1 MNEKQIQIIEALLA
15 KGMNEGQVISL
26 LVNHPKARADRSDL
40 EEYFGSKKKEN
51 FVSSVSAQE
60 EASPSEPSDIA
71 SASAGVSA
79 EVDYEKEVEDAR
91 TAYEAT
97 IGQGFGAG
105 ESFVQAN
112 AYKRLKEAETRA
124 AYGGLEQYR
133 QFFKDTAP
141 GLGLGEK
148 DSNAIS
154 DAAKSIVESMT
165 PQMIEDVNNDA
176 DLRAQMDQIKEE
188 YRVGSTIKVYDTK
201 MRRGPEGMQMDTV
214 SRDVTVT
221 EDMLD
226 EQIDN
231 ARKKALN
238 DRYYETVGTDAKSQV
253 MDMIPEEL
261 KDNEKVLEYLTDKI
275 YTEHGIDLDLDGD
288 GRLKDQFLLDY
299 FGKKLMMGTANLVVG
314 FADAIDYTFTG
325 GDKELAGKRREQQMR
340 ANETVMEFSKGIS
353 SSLGSGD
360 YYNAIA
366 QMGGALAETAPIIG
380 ATAAGGLLGAAAVGL
395 SGGGNAYTEA
405 LNDPEYGDSI
415 GGRVGYAVASGVG
428 DFLFAAVGNQIF
440 KTASKASQAATASAQ
455 RARIISGQRFTK
467 QAMAAYARR
476 KGLAFA
482 AEGFEEAATEIMTS
496 VVEAKAKGKELD
508 MAETMEAA
516 LDAFLIGGVAGVG
529 FQFSGSI
536 HGQSKAMLYAR
547 ANESA
552 TAAVRAEQN
561 AEKLIK
567 EAETTEDPAK
577 KRKILM
583 LADGLKRDAERAR
596 AARQAF
602 YDMLQVRHKDSA
614 DTLMGWDVEIETLA
628 RQLEDESLSP
638 EAKKAIQE
646 QLEAKVK
653 QRVDLERTFSEE
665 SLELTAD
672 ERDTLFENTRKFYR
686 ADLDE
691 EIELAQ
697 MAVDEHV
704 DREGTEAY
712 DPEARRI
719 AEEQLQA
726 KKDKRDQFDSLV
738 QELRTA
744 QQEVDDVQATD
755 NFSENELSKKM
766 AAVDSAM
773 QALSEATGLSP
784 KAFGGVG
791 SVGAFLDIQDQ
802 ITLRYSGQWL
812 VDKVNNMD
820 NSALSR
826 EDLEGILNSDN
837 WSMLTGENPNGKA
850 VGEKFNARL
859 NERAEKWLKSKGLKY
874 HKIAGR
880 YRAGENSFLVE
891 GMTAKQAAEF
901 ARVMGQESVAHKS
914 GLVQADGSVNL
925 FEDGATYGSEVD
937 TDSDF
942 LSVIKDKD
950 GNIISFSF
958 MPSDKFQ
965 DSKGNTISEN
975 EYSER
980 GKKSRVADEDLDSL
994 TEEEMTDEEL
1004 DQELEEIEQELKEYL
1019 DTDPEVEVT
1028 DNTTK
1033 VPIGKDGK
1041 AGVRAGDQGLTA
1053 DEARVINRFVSF
1065 LNKILPGGFEFYI
1078 HADNVSAKKAGMLE
1092 GESGV
1097 AFRDKRIH
1105 LNLEAIKSLT
1115 GPSKDG
1121 RRVKNFQEVLLEEV
1135 GHVVKYAAIKRA
1147 SNSDLLS
1154 GLVDTL
1160 RVVSKDGAL
1169 TKAINRKIL
1178 EYAHSIKGV
1187 SLDALNQIVGLYQ
1200 DNNTTSEDII
1210 NLINNLH
1217 ESGEISS
1224 ESYRMLLEEGVE
1236 EALSAAASDRGVQLG
1251 FADRVRL
1258 IFENF
1263 IRSVLGVGD
1272 TDYAI
1277 TDRKSFIS
1285 MVSQMRSIKEGR
1297 SISNLM
1303 TRSARKEGDTSK
1315 SRRSSKEPT
1324 EWDRALQESTR
1335 RLEERIRRNE
1345 DEWNA
1350 RPVVAPTKIKP
1361 RPDGKIVVSMVQ
1373 DIFKYD
1379 IGFKKS
1385 IGSERVQRVFEDKWH
1400 FVNWWKKATNMGQND
1415 KYSRFLTTDGERID
1429 VDAIK
1434 DYGTRRSS
1442 KVVGLSRVDE
1452 TIEKV
1457 KTAAK
1462 MGIISRVVERR
1473 LLKTLEM
1480 FNRKAVKQR
1489 QRGESFVEFYD
1500 SRLENALVKTVEMLN
1515 DAAQRTGVNV
1525 DFSNTSEGRRS
1536 SRTIETFL
1544 SEIGVTQQQ
1553 YDEFMDAAE
1562 SFFGKRVRNIAVD
1575 HQFLGAMIKQYFGV
1589 DYDNDSEEDTA
1600 EKVSNV
1606 FSQIYKRYKNDPEL
1620 TKKVFGSKDP
1630 LEFYANTK
1638 RETENLVK
1646 QMIDEGD
1653 LDMTPEDAM
1662 IHVSIVQAIV
1672 SQKNGAID
1680 NTMAAS
1686 ILVYESAQDRYSDTI
1701 ISDVLIDKIERGQ
1714 AGDMFVNGMVAEDVV
1729 RNLRKYNGLVRYHTD
1744 PRTGEV
1750 DFKAVLEDMA
1760 GKGVENETRAQ
1771 DIFGEKI
1778 GAFALNLNGYDNVQT
1793 FDTHNIRVLRVG
1805 MGRHVDFLQ
1814 AYESRRARVQ
1824 EVTGVNSDPIGEL
1837 RALKGILHEMIANGE
1852 YGTKEYVSLARLF
1865 NACTNPPVNSFNK
1878 KERRIANMVI
1888 DKMKKVLGVDGKDVC
1903 QLFFADSQIKA
1914 VGFNGDTQRYEDF
1927 SNPIQAIAKDRLY
1940 KSSAVA
1946 RKRALVARTIY
1957 ENDMALDALEASL
1970 KSASDLVGAKESVD
1984 ESMERRSSKQIRLFD
1999 TPNTQAESHPLFRNR
2014 TIEEVGRMKDGRVM
2028 NNQVVDEALSTDATS
2043 RRIIAKNS
2051 QITDGQKVGVRLN
2064 LNVMKNTGVPVQT
2077 MHDKSASGEALK
2089 YAAAV
2094 TVKNPK
2100 LFVNQNA
2107 RKKIVTFQE
2116 NKFPMASVDGEFVSD
2131 NLDTMDFSGVKAFFN
2146 PFNQNVFVDASGR
2159 PIKSASE
2166 ATIIGNTV
2174 ILRGD
2179 IEYYDFNDPI
2189 VQQGRTETEAERAK
2203 RIKRGPKYDKALARF
2218 EAYAKGHG
2226 IEFVDRKDLEEAYD
2240 NMPITS
2246 KVALSESEVAEN
2258 MENNQRRASKQV
2270 KIRQTAGKSA
2280 RKYGGE
2286 VRKDILENKNNYFK
2300 PQVLRELKAELS
2312 EKSDGELV
2320 EIMSNE
2326 GLGRLSQRNDD
2337 LGVLASAE
2345 LINRAV
2351 ARGDLDAIPA
2361 IIEEAAAIGT
2371 TAGRLLRHLRELKSA
2386 SPRGIEAIVKSAV
2399 EQRGNR
2405 LTDEQTARLQDM
2417 AGDLFRL
2424 QAEHEDLVRRAIAG
2438 EDVDAELKA
2447 KTDEVKA
2454 AERKLDTFAN
2464 GVIERGWGQI
2474 GTMLIQ
2480 GNLLTPMSQITNV
2493 GANLINAIG
2502 KVAVDA
2508 IALPIERMINMFGIE
2523 SPMKRNYSINAYMY
2537 GIRKFGSGFVEA
2549 LDGIITGQ
2557 EKDVSE
2563 WRVHRGFAPFR
2574 SLMSAVGKGDLPM
2587 GPDGK
2592 APLQQRLKLLVQ
2604 GTLGIPA
2611 EIMFRFLSLGDVPF
2625 RRAVE
2630 GIELYHAGRAQG
2642 LEGDALAQFIK
2653 HPTKKA
2659 RQEAEREGR
2668 KLTYQEQTGASKA
2681 AEDAVAFFERMFTK
2695 AFDWIPGAD
2704 GRAMAKFLIRSNLPY
2719 VRTPANILIDTLTY
2733 VSPYI
2738 AGPRIM
2744 KNLQNGDAREAAQN
2758 FGKLVVGSMV
2768 SQTAVMLLKEGLISG
2783 AIEWDEDEEKNLA
2796 YDQFPPNSINVTGL
2810 KRFMSGGSS
2819 AKQPD
2824 DVFISY
2830 TKLGVMG
2837 AIIGAIVKGT
2847 NKEELKKRDYSGL
2860 SFPIHAIQDSFG
2872 VGAFSSIAYMM
2883 DQSFMQGMNTLVDVI
2898 SSADATDFE
2907 KNFEN
2912 WFRTT
2917 FQAVS
2922 ATVFPNTLS
2931 AMYRGTREYLPDT
2944 RVTKDMSLS
2953 ERITQRMAYTIKDR
2967 TFGLGDVPI
2976 RVNWKGEPIKQ
2987 TPRGNNGIAYQL
2999 FDITK
3004 SRQGEADPVSNEI
3017 YRLYEQ
3023 TEDLTK
3029 VVGTPGYA
3037 EKRKMNVPNIKKKHL
3052 GMLKRMNKTYTWV
3065 NDDEFMAERVYL
3077 NTDQMNRLMAASG
3090 KERYKEVEA
3099 FMATERY
3106 AKMKDDEKIEAL
3118 NEIAGNYNSAI
3129 EIHKGQFRNHT
3140 KLVFEIMQEVY
3151 DREREEI

>member
-1 MNEKQIQIIEALLA
+1 MDDKQRQRVENLIAQ
-15 KGMNEGQVISL
+15 G
-26 LVNHPKARADRSDL
+26 RSDESILDLLSGLHGL
-40 EEYFGSKKKEN
+40 EYNDIKSYLDSKKKDQGA
-51 FVSSVSAQE
+51 SAQDPME
-60 EASPSEPSDIA
+60 DLLVFDQQEASPSEPSDIA
-71 SASAGVSA
+71 SASAGVSP

-91 TAYEAT
+91 SAYEAT
-97 IGQGFGAG
+97 IGQGFEPG
-105 ESFVQAN
+105 ESFVQGA

-141 GLGLGEK
+141 GLGLSEK
-148 DSNAIS
+148 NSNAIS
-154 DAAKSIVESMT
+154 ETAKSIVESLT

-176 DLRAQMDQIKEE
+176 DLKAEMDKIREE
-188 YRVGSTIKVYDTK
+188 YRVGGTIKVYDTVT
-201 MRRGPEGMQMDTV
+201 RGGVGGMYQDTV
-214 SRDVTVT
+214 ARDVTVT

-253 MDMIPEEL
+253 MEMIPEEL
-261 KDNEKVLEYLTDKI
+261 RDNEKVLEYLTDKI

-299 FGKKLMMGTANLVVG
+299 FGKKLTMGTANLVVG
-314 FADAIDYTFTG
+314 FADAIDYIVTG

-380 ATAAGGLLGAAAVGL
+380 ATAAGGLLGAAAVGV

-415 GGRVGYAVASGVG
+415 GGRVGYAIASGVG

-455 RARIISGQRFTK
+455 RARIISGQKVTK

-496 VVEAKAKGKELD
+496 VVEAMGKGKELD

-577 KRKILM
+577 KRKLLM

-665 SLELTAD
+665 SLELTAE
-672 ERDTLFENTRKFYR
+672 ERDTLFEDTRKFYR
-686 ADLDE
+686 ANLDE

-704 DREGTEAY
+704 DRQGTEAY

-719 AEEQLQA
+719 AEDNLRKKKEQ
-726 KKDKRDQFDSLV
+726 RDEFDSLV
-738 QELRTA
+738 KELQDAQKEVEETA
-744 QQEVDDVQATD
+744 ATEGFEQTDLDQKNADV
-755 NFSENELSKKM
+755 E
-766 AAVDSAM
+766 AAM
-773 QALSEATGLSP
+773 EALADQSGLSP

-791 SVGAFLDIQDQ
+791 QVGAFLDVQDQ
-802 ITLRYSGQWL
+802 ITMRYSGQWL
-812 VDKVNNMD
+812 VDQVQALD
-820 NSALSR
+820 NSSLSR
-826 EDLEGILNSDN
+826 EDLQGILESDN
-837 WSMLTGENPNGKA
+837 WAMLTGENPSGVA
-850 VGEKFNARL
+850 VGEATNRSFNA
-859 NERAEKWLKSKGLKY
+859 RAEKWLMDNGLKY
-874 HKIAGR
+874 HKIVGR
-880 YRAGENSFLVE
+880 YNAGENSFLVE
-891 GMTAKQAAEF
+891 GMTREQAAEF
-901 ARVMGQESVAHKS
+901 AKLMGQESVAHKD
-914 GLVQADGSVNL
+914 GLVQADGSINL
-925 FEDGATYGSEVD
+925 FKGGATYGSEVD

-942 LSVIKDKD
+942 MSVIKDKD
-950 GNIISFSF
+950 GNVISFSF
-958 MPSDKFQ
+958 MPSGTFQ
-965 DSKGNTISEN
+965 DSEGNTITEEDYSQRAADNSVDAKDIEALMKEEIAKMAKEPKTETEPTSAGEIPSGAVMTPTTKDGNPNWRAGESGVQNADQARALNRLSKFASKLGMKVAVYPDEETAKQYNGSDSWGGIFDMNTRTIHLNPARVKKNQLVETQLGFSRTKSFEETIAEEVLHAVIGPALNRMYAKSPKALNKITQGILKTVEKSDPALYERMISKAQSYSGSNSEMVVLEEVIIEFMSALVADPKSVSVSTIDKMRLVFN
-975 EYSER
+975 TLLTSVGAGLKLKDVNSVLSAARAYDLARTENGFDVTAARIMDREQSRASER
-980 GKKSRVADEDLDSL
+980 KSDAL
-994 TEEEMTDEEL
+994 
-1004 DQELEEIEQELKEYL
+1004 IPPHKLK
-1019 DTDPEVEVT
+1019 P
-1028 DNTTK
+1028 
-1033 VPIGKDGK
+1033 GKDGK
-1041 AGVRAGDQGLTA
+1041 LRITM
-1053 DEARVINRFVSF
+1053 E
-1065 LNKILPGGFEFYI
+1065 ETFY
-1078 HADNVSAKKAGMLE
+1078 
-1092 GESGV
+1092 
-1097 AFRDKRIH
+1097 
-1105 LNLEAIKSLT
+1105 
-1115 GPSKDG
+1115 
-1121 RRVKNFQEVLLEEV
+1121 
-1135 GHVVKYAAIKRA
+1135 
-1147 SNSDLLS
+1147 
-1154 GLVDTL
+1154 
-1160 RVVSKDGAL
+1160 
-1169 TKAINRKIL
+1169 
-1178 EYAHSIKGV
+1178 
-1187 SLDALNQIVGLYQ
+1187 
-1200 DNNTTSEDII
+1200 
-1210 NLINNLH
+1210 
-1217 ESGEISS
+1217 
-1224 ESYRMLLEEGVE
+1224 
-1236 EALSAAASDRGVQLG
+1236 
-1251 FADRVRL
+1251 
-1258 IFENF
+1258 
-1263 IRSVLGVGD
+1263 
-1272 TDYAI
+1272 
-1277 TDRKSFIS
+1277 
-1285 MVSQMRSIKEGR
+1285 
-1297 SISNLM
+1297 
-1303 TRSARKEGDTSK
+1303 
-1315 SRRSSKEPT
+1315 
-1324 EWDRALQESTR
+1324 
-1335 RLEERIRRNE
+1335 
-1345 DEWNA
+1345 
-1350 RPVVAPTKIKP
+1350 
-1361 RPDGKIVVSMVQ
+1361 
-1373 DIFKYD
+1373 KYD
-1379 IGFKKS
+1379 IGFKKD
-1385 IGSERVQRVFEDKWH
+1385 IGSDTVTKTFNDQWH
-1400 FVNWWKKATNMGQND
+1400 FINWWKKATNMGED
-1415 KYSRFLTTDGERID
+1415 THYFAFETEDGQTID
-1429 VDAIK
+1429 VDRIK
-1434 DYGTRRSS
+1434 NYKSSRSS
-1442 KVVGLSRVDE
+1442 EMLPMNTAQGRNADTRSM
-1452 TIEKV
+1452 INAAV
-1457 KTAAK
+1457 KQ
-1462 MGIISRVVERR
+1462 GIISRTVAARAFHK
-1473 LLKTLEM
+1473 LK
-1480 FNRKAVKQR
+1480 A
-1489 QRGESFVEFYD
+1489 
-1500 SRLENALVKTVEMLN
+1500 LEN
-1515 DAAQRTGVNV
+1515 R
-1525 DFSNTSEGRRS
+1525 
-1536 SRTIETFL
+1536 
-1544 SEIGVTQQQ
+1544 
-1553 YDEFMDAAE
+1553 AE
-1562 SFFGKRVRNIAVD
+1562 R
-1575 HQFLGAMIKQYFGV
+1575 
-1589 DYDNDSEEDTA
+1589 
-1600 EKVSNV
+1600 
-1606 FSQIYKRYKNDPEL
+1606 
-1620 TKKVFGSKDP
+1620 
-1630 LEFYANTK
+1630 
-1638 RETENLVK
+1638 
-1646 QMIDEGD
+1646 
-1653 LDMTPEDAM
+1653 
-1662 IHVSIVQAIV
+1662 
-1672 SQKNGAID
+1672 
-1680 NTMAAS
+1680 
-1686 ILVYESAQDRYSDTI
+1686 
-1701 ISDVLIDKIERGQ
+1701 
-1714 AGDMFVNGMVAEDVV
+1714 
-1729 RNLRKYNGLVRYHTD
+1729 
-1744 PRTGEV
+1744 
-1750 DFKAVLEDMA
+1750 
-1760 GKGVENETRAQ
+1760 
-1771 DIFGEKI
+1771 
-1778 GAFALNLNGYDNVQT
+1778 
-1793 FDTHNIRVLRVG
+1793 
-1805 MGRHVDFLQ
+1805 
-1814 AYESRRARVQ
+1814 YESRGEDNPFAKKEVERSKMFNEHMRGMLDRAAEQLNKEFNYGGDEVSRASNVLNAKASYPYMGERTVEVAEALQTMTGIKMIEEDDRGNKIITRSPAFLRFVHAHVIKDMMQMNPLMRSEEALASVMSEVVNDPKYVSTFITAGSDIKDPSNYFSSYSSEAKRRVEDMISKGKIPGSLKDNLNRLNFIVSLTSPQNEADTNIQTALEILEASYNVKGKNPSDMIGFEVIDYILNGKADGIKIDRSKIPYTRRSIASLLEKFDALIKSGQDFQ
-1824 EVTGVNSDPIGEL
+1824 E
-1837 RALKGILHEMIANGE
+1837 LKGVPGSI
-1852 YGTKEYVSLARLF
+1852 
-1865 NACTNPPVNSFNK
+1865 
-1878 KERRIANMVI
+1878 
-1888 DKMKKVLGVDGKDVC
+1888 
-1903 QLFFADSQIKA
+1903 
-1914 VGFNGDTQRYEDF
+1914 
-1927 SNPIQAIAKDRLY
+1927 
-1940 KSSAVA
+1940 
-1946 RKRALVARTIY
+1946 KRALVEEVKQNGPFIDGAGNVDWDRVMEFLMTPYEGRSKNTRDMVFAHKVFSVKVGPWLLNLSSNLYPDMKNSRGEGMLDLVTVDTHALNVTSLYKGEFADIQGKIAQSIAPLKRALNRHYETDKYLVSTTGFSSDGELNSLIEDGESVIASIDAKIEDNLNGEAEGKDIMSKEDIESARKKIR
-1957 ENDMALDALEASL
+1957 SL
-1970 KSASDLVGAKESVD
+1970 ARAIETAKNHPSSKSASSLKKSREMISGAAKMLGVPPAVLQQYVFADSRIMRNGLGKVIVTKKGTVPGEAMLPSHYKTYGNVLAEMNEGIEPGPQHETRSSQLLLFGPESKQTDV
-1984 ESMERRSSKQIRLFD
+1984 ESPLYRRRS
-1999 TPNTQAESHPLFRNR
+1999 P
-2014 TIEEVGRMKDGRVM
+2014 EEALAMRDGKM
-2028 NNQVVDEALSTDATS
+2028 MTNKLVDDALSTDATS
-2043 RRIIAKNS
+2043 RRIMAKDATVN
-2051 QITDGQKVGVRLN
+2051 QGQKVGIRLN

-2077 MHDKSASGEALK
+2077 MHDKTASGEALR
-2089 YAAAV
+2089 YAPAV
-2094 TVKNPK
+2094 MVKNPT

-2107 RKKIVTFQE
+2107 RRKIVTFQE
-2116 NKFPMASVDGEFVSD
+2116 NKFPMASVNGEFLSD
-2131 NLDTMDFSGVKAFFN
+2131 QLDQMNFNGVKAFFN
-2146 PFNQNVFVDASGR
+2146 PFKHNVFVDASGR
-2159 PIKSASE
+2159 PIKSAGE
-2166 ATIIGNTV
+2166 ATIVGNTV
-2174 ILRGD
+2174 YLRGE
-2179 IEYYDFNDPI
+2179 IEYYEYNDP
-2189 VQQGRTETEAERAK
+2189 VLDMGRSETQEQLEK
-2203 RIKRGPKYDKALARF
+2203 RVKRGPKYDKAISRF
-2218 EAYAKGHG
+2218 EAFSKRSGV
-2226 IEFVDRKDLEEAYD
+2226 EFADRAELEEAYD
-2240 NMPITS
+2240 NMPIES
-2246 KVALSESEVAEN
+2246 KVALDNSEVSSN
-2258 MENNQRRASKQV
+2258 MEDAQRRASSML

-2280 RKYGGE
+2280 RRYGGE
-2286 VRKDILENKNNYFK
+2286 VRKQILANPRNYFT
-2300 PQVLRELKAELS
+2300 PQVLKELKAELS
-2312 EKSDGELV
+2312 DKSDSELID
-2320 EIMSNE
+2320 IMSNE
-2326 GLGRLSQRNDD
+2326 GLGRLQDRNDD

-2351 ARGDLDAIPA
+2351 ARGDLEAIPG
-2361 IIEEAAAIGT
+2361 IIEEAAAMGT
-2371 TAGRLLRHLRELKSA
+2371 TAGRILRHLRELKSS
-2386 SPRGIEAIVKSAV
+2386 SPKGIESIIKSAV

-2405 LTDEQTARLQDM
+2405 LTDEQTSRLQDM
-2417 AGDLFRL
+2417 AGNLFRL

-2447 KTDEVKA
+2447 KTDEVKD

-2508 IALPIERMINMFGIE
+2508 IALPVERMINMFGIE

-2537 GIRKFGSGFVEA
+2537 GIRKFGAGFVEA

-2592 APLQQRLKLLVQ
+2592 APLQQRMKLFVQ

-2611 EIMFRFLSLGDVPF
+2611 EVMFRFLSLGDVPF

-2837 AIIGAIVKGT
+2837 AIMGAIVKGAD
-2847 NKEELKKRDYSGL
+2847 KEELKKRDYSGL
-2860 SFPIHAIQDSFG
+2860 NFPIHALQDSFG

-2922 ATVFPNTLS
+2922 ATAFPNTLS

-2944 RVTKDMSLS
+2944 RITKDMDLG
-2953 ERITQRMAYTIKDR
+2953 ERLVQRMAYTIKDR
-2967 TFGLGDVPI
+2967 TFGLGDVPV

-3029 VVGTPGYA
+3029 VIGTPGYA

-3052 GMLKRMNKTYTWV
+3052 GMLRRMNKTYTWV

-3077 NTDQMNRLMAASG
+3077 NTDQMNRLMEASG

-3099 FMATERY
+3099 FMATARY
-3106 AKMKDDEKIEAL
+3106 DKMDDEEKIEAL
-3118 NEIAGNYNSAI
+3118 NKIADNYNSAI
-3129 EIHKGQFRNHT
+3129 EIHNGQFRNHT
-3140 KLVFEIMQEVY
+3140 KVLFDILQEVY
-3151 DREREEI
+3151 ENER